1 MTPAWPAP
9 YNGVM
14 LYSQAVV
21 DYLEYLEIEKNRSQA
36 TIANYD
42 SYLKRLSDFA
52 GADLKVGEINLDL
65 IRQWRLWLNRLGG
78 RDDPQLGKSTQN
90 YHLIALRNLLKY
102 LAQRDIASL
111 NHGQIELATVKRKQ
125 VTFLDLE
132 EVERLLR
139 TCPSQDLSGLRDR
152 AILELLF
159 SSGLRVSE
167 LISLNRD
174 QLNLKRQEFMV
185 RGKGQKDRLVFISDE
200 AALWLERY
208 LKRRTDNSQPLFINN
223 SSHRKLASQDGHHL
237 RLTARSIQ
245 RIVQKAALKAGLTKK
260 VTPHT
265 LRHSFATNL
274 LSNGADLRSIQA
286 MLGHANIATTQI
298 YTHTTDP
305 HLKSVHQRF
314 HSKNHE
320 TVAKKPT

>member
-1 MTPAWPAP
+1 
-9 YNGVM
+9 M
-14 LYSQAVV
+14 LYSQAIT

-42 SYLKRLSDFA
+42 SYLQRLIDFA
-52 GADLKVGEINLDL
+52 GEELKVSEIDLTL
-65 IRQWRLWLNRLGG
+65 IRQWRIWLNRLGG
-78 RDDPQLGKSTQN
+78 RNNPQLCKATQN

-102 LAQRDIASL
+102 LAQRDVKAL
-111 NHGQIELATVKRKQ
+111 NHAQIELATVKRRQ

-132 EVERLLR
+132 EVERLMD
-139 TCPSQDLSGLRDR
+139 TCQTDHTVGLRDR
-152 AILELLF
+152 TILELLF

-174 QLNLKRQEFMV
+174 QINLKRREFMV
-185 RGKGQKDRLVFISDE
+185 RGKGQKDRLVFISNE

-208 LKRRTDNSQPLFINN
+208 LDKRTDNSPPLFINT
-223 SSHRKLASQDGHHL
+223 SAHRKSVSQDSHHL

-274 LSNGADLRSIQA
+274 LSNGADLRSIQV

-305 HLKSVHQRF
+305 HLKSIHQRF
-314 HSKNHE
+314 HSKNQPKEE
-320 TVAKKPT
+320 TTKT

>member
-1 MTPAWPAP
+1 
-9 YNGVM
+9 M
-14 LYSQAVV
+14 LYIQAVV

-42 SYLKRLSDFA
+42 AYLRRLADFA
-52 GADLKVGEINLDL
+52 GDDLKISEINLDL

-78 RDDPQLGKSTQN
+78 RDNPQLGKATQN

-102 LAQRDIASL
+102 LAQRGVESL
-111 NHGQIELATVKRKQ
+111 NHGQIELASVKRKQ

-132 EVERLLR
+132 EIERLLA
-139 TCPSQDLSGLRDR
+139 TCELETLIGLRDR

-167 LISLNRD
+167 LVGLNRD
-174 QLNLKRQEFMV
+174 QVNVKRQEFMV

-200 AALWLERY
+200 AALWLKRY
-208 LKRRTDNSQPLFINN
+208 LEKRTDNSQPLFTNN
-223 SSHRKLASQDGHHL
+223 SPHRKATSQDGHHL

-260 VTPHT
+260 VSPHT

-286 MLGHANIATTQI
+286 MLGHANISTTQI

-314 HSKNHE
+314 HSKNHNADTPKE
-320 TVAKKPT
+320 VKQPV

>member
-1 MTPAWPAP
+1 
-9 YNGVM
+9 M
-14 LYSQAVV
+14 LYSQAIV

-52 GADLKVGEINLDL
+52 GNDLKIAEIDMPL

-78 RDDPQLGKSTQN
+78 RDNPQLSKMTQN

-102 LAQRDIASL
+102 LAQRNIEAL
-111 NHGQIELATVKRKQ
+111 NHSQIELASVKRSQ
-125 VTFLDLE
+125 ITFLNLE
-132 EVERLLR
+132 EMERLMA
-139 TCPSQDLSGLRDR
+139 TCQTNEIIGLRDR
-152 AILELLF
+152 TILELLF

-174 QLNLKRQEFMV
+174 QISLNLKRKEFMV

-200 AALWLERY
+200 AANWLHRY
-208 LKRRTDNSQPLFINN
+208 LEKRTDNSPPLFINN
-223 SSHRKLASQDGHHL
+223 SKNRRQISQDGHHL
-237 RLTARSIQ
+237 RLSSRSIQ
-245 RIVQKAALKAGLTKK
+245 RIVQKAALKAGLSKK
-260 VTPHT
+260 VSPHT
-265 LRHSFATNL
+265 LRHSFASNL
-274 LSNGADLRSIQA
+274 LSNGADLRSIQV

-305 HLKSVHQRF
+305 QLKSIHQRF
-314 HSKNHE
+314 HSKNKRK
-320 TVAKKPT
+320 ASP

>member
-1 MTPAWPAP
+1 
-9 YNGVM
+9 M
-14 LYSQAVV
+14 LYNQAVV
-21 DYLEYLEIEKNRSQA
+21 DYLEYLEIEKNRAQA

-42 SYLKRLSDFA
+42 SYLQRLADFA
-52 GADLKVGEINLDL
+52 GAELEVKQINLEL

-78 RDDPQLGKSTQN
+78 HNNQQLSKTTQN

-102 LAQRDIASL
+102 LAQRDVEAL
-111 NHGQIELATVKRKQ
+111 NHSQIELASVKRQQ
-125 VTFLDLE
+125 VNFLNLE
-132 EVERLLR
+132 EIERLMGG
-139 TCPSQDLSGLRDR
+139 CDAEQISGLRDR
-152 AILELLF
+152 TILELLF

-174 QLNLKRQEFMV
+174 QLNLVRCEFMV

-200 AALWLERY
+200 AADWLKRY
-208 LKRRTDNSQPLFINN
+208 LNKRTDNSPPLFVNN
-223 SSHRKLASQDGHHL
+223 SANRRSVSQDGNHL
-237 RLTARSIQ
+237 RLSARSIQ
-245 RIVQKAALKAGLTKK
+245 RIVQKAALKAGITKK
-260 VTPHT
+260 VSPHT

-305 HLKSVHQRF
+305 HLKSIHQRF
-314 HSKNHE
+314 HSKNEAARKKE
-320 TVAKKPT
+320 TPKSDDV